1 VDLNQY
7 VTENIE
13 RLPWTVLRQDGSTAG
28 EGWVDVDIAVVT
40 QGFLLAVTTTTVEP
54 GETAEEATERAKLT
68 TWWPRVRNK
77 TARPGLAGGYWLWAG
92 RP

>member
-1 VDLNQY
+1 MSRPPDTLQGEFARRPAGRHVERRPGEVLL
-7 VTENIE
+7 
-13 RLPWTVLRQDGSTAG
+13 RLPVAPHVRG
-28 EGWVDVDIAVVT
+28 
-40 QGFLLAVTTTTVEP
+40 EP

-92 RP
+92 RPEAMP

>member
-1 VDLNQY
+1 MSRPPDTLH
-7 VTENIE
+7 TEFGRRPTPRPVE
-13 RLPWTVLRQDGSTAG
+13 RRPGEVLLRLRVA
-28 EGWVDVDIAVVT
+28 A
-40 QGFLLAVTTTTVEP
+40 P
-54 GETAEEATERAKLT
+54 ETAEEATVRAKLT